1 MVERAPDSM
10 VAVAERIA
18 RAAHRGQTDKAGGPY
33 IAHPAHVAAQV
44 AAEGAGQAA
53 QCVAWLHD
61 VVEDT
66 AATLD
71 DLRAAGLPEEV
82 VEAVDAMTRRPD
94 EDDFAYIERVRAN
107 PLATVVKLADL
118 AHNMDLSRLPDI
130 RPRDLERQ
138 EKYRRAVEILT
149 REGQREQING
159 CAL

>member
-1 MVERAPDSM
+1 MAEHASMGTTASTGM

-44 AAEGAGQAA
+44 VAEGAGQAA

-66 AATLD
+66 ATTLD
-71 DLRAAGLPEEV
+71 DLRAAGLSDEV
-82 VEAVDAMTRRPD
+82 VAAVDAMTRRPD
-94 EDDFAYIERVRAN
+94 EDYFAYIGRVRAN

-118 AHNMDLSRLPDI
+118 AHNMDLSRLPGI
-130 RPRDLERQ
+130 KPRDLERQ
-138 EKYRRAVEILT
+138 EKYRRAVELLAQ
-149 REGQREQING
+149 EG
-159 CAL
+159 